1 MLCSDLGRAY
11 EWLKRELEIPP
22 GETGGINTWKLLFA
36 GGLAGTL
43 SWASIYP
50 LGNAC
55 ERVDSCTAIEG
66 PIRSTHTHLLQL
78 VGS

>member
-1 MLCSDLGRAY
+1 MRVSIDGRAY

-50 LGNAC
+50 LGNAK
-55 ERVDSCTAIEG
+55 ER
-66 PIRSTHTHLLQL
+66 Q
-78 VGS
+78 VGNVRMEEIDILTLYTFLA